1 MPITYQYESDAN
13 IVRAKATESITTK
26 EILDYVSNITEDVT
40 IESGFVEVV
49 DMELVKDLVVTYS
62 ELEPFPNIWEKYMEK
77 GCKGSVI
84 YAPTDLSYG
93 TIRMMQTVI
102 SMRHEVAEDLFV
114 IVRSREELDNM
125 LKEMLA

>member
-1 MPITYQYESDAN
+1 MPITYQYESN
-13 IVRAKATESITTK
+13 SKTIRAKATETVTIK

-62 ELEPFPNIWEKYMEK
+62 ELEPFPNIWGKYMKK
-77 GCKGSVI
+77 GCKGNVI

-114 IVRSREELDNM
+114 IVRSREELDNL

>member
-13 IVRAKATESITTK
+13 IVRAKATETITTK
-26 EILDYVSNITEDVT
+26 EILDYVTNITEDVT

-62 ELEPFPNIWEKYMEK
+62 ELGPFPNIWEKFMEK
-77 GCKGSVI
+77 GCKATVI

-93 TIRMMQTVI
+93 TIRMLQTFI
-102 SMRHEVAEDLFV
+102 ATNHELAEDLFIV
-114 IVRSREELDNM
+114 VRSKEELENK
-125 LKEMLA
+125 LKEIFA

>member
-26 EILDYVSNITEDVT
+26 EILDYVTNITEDVT

-62 ELEPFPNIWEKYMEK
+62 ELGPFPNIWEKYMEK

-102 SMRHEVAEDLFV
+102 SMRYEVTEDLFV
-114 IVRSREELDNM
+114 VVRSREELGTM